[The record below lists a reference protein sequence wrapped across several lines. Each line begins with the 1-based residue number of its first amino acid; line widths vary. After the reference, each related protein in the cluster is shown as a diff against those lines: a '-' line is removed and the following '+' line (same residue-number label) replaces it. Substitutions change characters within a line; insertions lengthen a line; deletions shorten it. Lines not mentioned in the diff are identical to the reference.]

1 MERTVR
7 SIKTVEE
14 FKIFADPFRM
24 KIIDIYNEHNKPM
37 TVKMVADILGEV
49 PAKVHYHVKKLLS
62 INILI
67 FDHIEII
74 NGINAKYY
82 ILKDQAFRLDVE
94 NNSSP
99 EMKSFTIDTAV
110 SVLFKR
116 MDAFKQDILARAENA
131 KQSPIQ
137 NIDDG
142 FISYRKVHLTE
153 DDAKT
158 LRKMIVDYLNEH
170 DQEGENTQKYSF
182 LGAFMRLTDK
192 QQ

>member
-7 SIKTVEE
+7 RIKTVEE
-14 FKIFADPFRM
+14 FKIFADPYRM
-24 KIIDIYNEHNKPM
+24 KIIDVYHEHNKPM
-37 TVKMVADILGEV
+37 TVKMVADVLGEV

-62 INILI
+62 IEILVL
-67 FDHIEII
+67 DHIEII

-82 ILKDQAFRLDVE
+82 ILKDQAFRLDLE

-99 EMKSFTIDTAV
+99 EMKSFTIDSAV

-116 MDAFKQDILARAENA
+116 IDTFKQDILARAENA
-131 KQSPIQ
+131 KQNPIQ

-153 DDAKT
+153 EDAKT
-158 LRKMIVDYLNEH
+158 LRRMIVDYLDQH
-170 DQEGENTQKYSF
+170 DQEGDKTMKYSF

-192 QQ
+192 